1 MKNTVTCAKLWL
13 KRWLF
18 GFKITTIILK
28 PFNFYFNNFKYIFES
43 GIEKDIY
50 FLNK

>member
-13 KRWLF
+13 KC
-18 GFKITTIILK
+18 FKITTIILK
-28 PFNFYFNNFKYIFES
+28 QLNFYLNNVKYIFES
-43 GIEKDIY
+43 GIEKNIY